1 MYDGCVPTKVP
12 GLSYDEVALAA
23 LCLRWHIR
31 ELKLFGSQ
39 ARGDARPDSDVDL
52 MVSFNESAR
61 VSLWA
66 FVRLKDELEGIFA
79 KSVDLLTDQPIRNP
93 YRRKS
98 IERDLTVIYAA

>member
-1 MYDGCVPTKVP
+1 VYDGCATTKVP
-12 GLSYDEVALAA
+12 GLSYDEAALAA
-23 LCLRWHIR
+23 LCRRWHIR

-52 MVSFNESAR
+52 MVSFDESAR
-61 VSLWA
+61 VGLWD
-66 FVRLKDELEGIFA
+66 FVRLKDEFETLFA

-93 YRRKS
+93 YRRRS

>member
-1 MYDGCVPTKVP
+1 MYDGCVTAKVP
-12 GLSYDEVALAA
+12 GPSYDQDALAA
-23 LCLRWHIR
+23 LCRRWHIR

-52 MVSFNESAR
+52 MVSFDESAR
-61 VSLWA
+61 VSLWD
-66 FVRLKDELEGIFA
+66 FVRLKDELEAIFG

-93 YRRKS
+93 YRRRS